1 MDLMLDTN
9 IVLDHIANRKPFA
22 ELSRRVCLL
31 GITGEATAYISANM
45 ITDIIYLLRKTHGS
59 LEAQRIVEEDLDF
72 LQVVGVSSADIA
84 KALSMKWND
93 FEDCL
98 VACCAQKIGADFI
111 ITRNSK
117 DFARSP
123 VTALTPEEL
132 FEELEARGIV
142 YEEVD
147 FSF

>member
-45 ITDIIYLLRKTHGS
+45 ITDIIYLLRKIHGG
-59 LEAQRIVEEDLDF
+59 LEAQRIIEEDLDF
-72 LQVVGVSSADIA
+72 LQVVGVSSADVA

-132 FEELEARGIV
+132 FEELEARGII

>member
-9 IVLDHIANRKPFA
+9 IVLDHIANRKPFS

-31 GITGEATAYISANM
+31 GITGEATTYISANM
-45 ITDIIYLLRKTHGS
+45 IADIFYLLRKIHGS
-59 LEAQRIVEEDLDF
+59 LEAQRIIEEDLDF

-111 ITRNSK
+111 ITRNPK

-123 VTALTPEEL
+123 VAVLTPEEL
-132 FEELEARGIV
+132 FEELEAREIV
-142 YEEVD
+142 YEEIE
-147 FSF
+147 FSC

>member
-9 IVLDHIANRKPFA
+9 IVLNHIANRKPFA

-31 GITGEATAYISANM
+31 GITGEATTYISANM
-45 ITDIIYLLRKTHGS
+45 ITDIFYLLRKIHGS
-59 LEAQRIVEEDLDF
+59 LEAQRIIEEDLDF